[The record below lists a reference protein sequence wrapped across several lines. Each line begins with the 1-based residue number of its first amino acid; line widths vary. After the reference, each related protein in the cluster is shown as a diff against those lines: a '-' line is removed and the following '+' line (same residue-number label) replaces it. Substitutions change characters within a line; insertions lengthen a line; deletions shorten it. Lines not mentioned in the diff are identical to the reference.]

1 VFLGTLYPLALETL
15 TGDKIS
21 VGAPYFN
28 FTFGILILPLLLLVP
43 IGPFL
48 SWKRADLL
56 AALTRLWMAAAIAL
70 LVALLAFAW
79 SRPGP
84 WLAPLGVGLGLWL
97 VAGSLVE
104 LAQRVGLG
112 ERSLALAWSR
122 FRGLPRASFGMTFA
136 HAGLGVAVIGIVAM
150 TAWRVE
156 AIVALKPG
164 EQVSVAGYDVTYLGD
179 SPLTG
184 ANYTGDAG
192 QFRITRNGDDVAL
205 VVSEKRQ
212 FQPSGMQTTEVGL
225 HQMLSGDLYVV
236 MGDRAGAEGRS
247 IRVYFNPLVSLIW
260 IGALIMFLAG
270 AVSLTD
276 RRYRVGAPK
285 PTRRPAMAP
294 AE

>member
-1 VFLGTLYPLALETL
+1 
-15 TGDKIS
+15 
-21 VGAPYFN
+21 
-28 FTFGILILPLLLLVP
+28 LLLLVP
-43 IGPFL
+43 VGPLL
-48 SWKRADLL
+48 SWKRADLA

-70 LVALLAFAW
+70 VVALVALAW
-79 SRPGP
+79 TRPGP

-104 LAQRVGLG
+104 LAQRIGLG
-112 ERSLALAWSR
+112 DRSLVLAWSR
-122 FRGLPRASFGMTFA
+122 FKGLPRASFGMTFA

-150 TAWRVE
+150 TAWRAE

-192 QFRITRNGDDVAL
+192 QFRITRNGDDVAI

-212 FQPSGMQTTEVGL
+212 FQPSGMQTSEVGL
-225 HQMLSGDLYVV
+225 YQMFSGDLYVV
-236 MGDRAGAEGRS
+236 MGDRAGSEGRTV
-247 IRVYFNPLVSLIW
+247 RVYFNPLVSLIW
-260 IGALIMFLAG
+260 IGSLIMFLG
-270 AVSLTD
+270 GVVSLTD
-276 RRYRVGAPK
+276 RRYRVGAP
-285 PTRRPAMAP
+285 RPARRQAFVP